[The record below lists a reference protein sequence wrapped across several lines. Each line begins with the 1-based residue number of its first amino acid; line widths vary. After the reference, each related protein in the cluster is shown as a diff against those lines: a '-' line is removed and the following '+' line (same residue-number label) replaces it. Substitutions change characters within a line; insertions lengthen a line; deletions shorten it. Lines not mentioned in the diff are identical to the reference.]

1 MEKILFIGM
10 VWPEP
15 TSSAAGVRM
24 MQLINA
30 SKPSLNNVFFACSAA
45 KSDYSYDLSSL
56 NVQEVEIQLNDSSF
70 NNVVKDINPTIVIYD
85 RYIIEEQYGWRI
97 KETCPNAVQILD
109 TEDLH
114 FLRYARE
121 QAIKKGID
129 FTIELCFNDVAK
141 REVASIL
148 RSDLTLV
155 ISQYE
160 MELLQ
165 NEFHIDLSLLLYLPL
180 WVESDNLNSIPVFEA
195 REGFMFI
202 GNFLHEPNWD
212 AVLQLKK
219 IYWPKIRKE
228 LPSANLYIYG
238 AYPSEKVFQLN
249 NKSEGFHILGRAIS
263 AESVC
268 LKHKLM
274 LAPLRFGAGVKGKFI
289 DAMRFGIPSIT
300 HTIGSESMVFSNYEW
315 GGSIASDITDFI
327 SSSIELYTNKEHWN
341 KAQLNGFKLVSTAQ
355 YKSKAEYFYQEV
367 LNLKQNLSKHRAL
380 NFYGSMLNY
389 HLLQSTK
396 YMSRWIELKNNQSY

>member
-30 SKPSLNNVFFACSAA
+30 CKPSLNTVFFACSAA
-45 KSDYSYDLSSL
+45 KSEYSYDLSSV
-56 NVQEVEIQLNDSSF
+56 NVQEIEIQLNDSSF
-70 NNVVKDINPTIVIYD
+70 NRVVKDINPTVVVYD

-97 KETCPNAVQILD
+97 KDTCPNAVQILD
-109 TEDLH
+109 TEDIH

-129 FTIELCFNDVAK
+129 FNIELCYNDVAK

-165 NEFHIDLSLLLYLPL
+165 HEFHIDSNLLLYLPL
-180 WVESDNLNSIPVFEA
+180 WVESDKLNSIPDYDM

-219 IYWPKIRKE
+219 IYWPKIRQE
-228 LPSANLYIYG
+228 LPTANLYIYG

-249 NKSEGFHILGRAIS
+249 NKSEGFHVLGRAIS

-268 LKHKLM
+268 FKHKLM

-300 HTIGSESMVFSNYEW
+300 YNIGSESMINSVNEW
-315 GGSIASDITDFI
+315 GGSIASNLTDFI

-341 KAQLNGFKLVSTAQ
+341 HAQLKGFKLLSTAQ
-355 YKSKAEYFYQEV
+355 YKSKAEYFLEE
-367 LNLKQNLSKHRAL
+367 LIKLKQNLTTHRAM

-396 YMSRWIELKNNQSY
+396 YMSRWIELKNNQSL